1 MNKLCWSL
9 LTLGLVVTVGPSIR
23 ADADDAGVRVYRNTL
38 KSTVWVH
45 SNRENGVA
53 QGTGSLIDRRRQLIL
68 TNYHVVGDVD
78 RAMVFFPAY
87 RDGRPVAEKSYY
99 KQRERELGIRGRV
112 VARDK
117 RADLALIQIERVPDG
132 AQALSLAPA
141 PVQPGQTV
149 HSLGNPGKSDA
160 LWVYTPGR
168 VRQVYHKKWRAKIED
183 RIVNFEAQVVET
195 DSPTNPGDSGGPLVN
210 DRGELVAVTE
220 GGALDAQ
227 LLSTFIDVSEV
238 QRLLNTPEVRG
249 VPVIGADRERKSGAG
264 IVDDAHFFS
273 PDAIKRA
280 QQDLDLIAHRFGRDL
295 RIETFANPPEAD
307 KDRLRS
313 ANGEERAGYFRS
325 WAQKR
330 ARAAGVNGVTILI
343 CRDPSYLYV
352 NVAED
357 ARSVITADEEKRL
370 RETLLSKFR
379 EKKYDEGLDATIH
392 QVREAL
398 ADQRP

>member
-1 MNKLCWSL
+1 MNRLCLSL
-9 LTLGLVVTVGPSIR
+9 LTLGLVASIR
-23 ADADDAGVRVYRNTL
+23 ADPDDAGVRVYRNTL
-38 KSTVWVH
+38 KSTAWVQ
-45 SNRENGVA
+45 SNRGSSLA
-53 QGTGSLIDRRRQLIL
+53 TGTGSLIDRRRQLIL
-68 TNYHVVGDVD
+68 TNYHVVGDID
-78 RAMVFFPAY
+78 RATVFFPAY

-99 KQRERELGIRGRV
+99 TQRARELGIRGKV

-117 RADLALIQIERVPDG
+117 RADIALIQIERVPDF

-195 DSPTNPGDSGGPLVN
+195 DSPTNPGGPLVN

-238 QRLLNTPEVRG
+238 QRLLNTPEVRA
-249 VPVIGADRERKSGAG
+249 VSVIGGERERKNGAG
-264 IVDDAHFFS
+264 LVDEAHFFS
-273 PDAIKRA
+273 ADEIKRA

-295 RIETFANPPEAD
+295 RIETFASPPEAD
-307 KDRLRS
+307 KDRMRS

-330 ARAAGVNGVTILI
+330 ARAAGVNGVMVLI

-352 NVAED
+352 NVADD
-357 ARSVITADEEKRL
+357 ARGVITTDEEKRL
-370 RETLLSKFR
+370 RETLLAKFR
-379 EKKYDEGLDATIH
+379 DKKYDEGLDAAIR

>member
-1 MNKLCWSL
+1 MLVSL
-9 LTLGLVVTVGPSIR
+9 RRECLAMSLGCRCLLPALTVVIVTSVPAQPI
-23 ADADDAGVRVYRNTL
+23 DAGIRVYQNVL

-78 RAMVFFPAY
+78 RATVFFPAY

-99 KQRERELGIRGRV
+99 NQRARELGIRGRV

-183 RIVNFEAQVVET
+183 RIVNFEAQVV
-195 DSPTNPGDSGGPLVN
+195 
-210 DRGELVAVTE
+210 
-220 GGALDAQ
+220 
-227 LLSTFIDVSEV
+227 
-238 QRLLNTPEVRG
+238 
-249 VPVIGADRERKSGAG
+249 
-264 IVDDAHFFS
+264 
-273 PDAIKRA
+273 
-280 QQDLDLIAHRFGRDL
+280 
-295 RIETFANPPEAD
+295 
-307 KDRLRS
+307 
-313 ANGEERAGYFRS
+313 
-325 WAQKR
+325 
-330 ARAAGVNGVTILI
+330 
-343 CRDPSYLYV
+343 
-352 NVAED
+352 
-357 ARSVITADEEKRL
+357 
-370 RETLLSKFR
+370 
-379 EKKYDEGLDATIH
+379 
-392 QVREAL
+392 
-398 ADQRP
+398 